1 MFFRKISAETGIF
14 LIAAS
19 IGKIIRCCFFLFLC
33 YNPGRGSYL
42 NFSSRLPCGVMLRSL
57 LIDNFT
63 VFSSSD
69 VQFVEGI
76 NVIIGENGLGKS
88 HLLKLAY
95 CAANISHTAR
105 SNGTAKQDYQR
116 RIAQKL
122 GGIFRPDYLGRLTRR
137 KAVRSRCEVAVQF
150 IDEANNFSF
159 SFASNSREEVTLD
172 KVMSGGVN
180 APAIFFPTM
189 EIISIYP
196 GFAALYRDN
205 YLSFDETYYDLCLAL
220 ERPLKKGKQYDD
232 VNSFLEPIE
241 TILGG
246 KVRCE
251 SGRFLLALPGKGNM
265 EISLV
270 AEGHRK
276 FATIAYLLAN
286 GSILQ
291 NGMLF
296 WDEPETN
303 LNPALMRDLAQTLIH
318 LTQLGIQVFLTSHSL
333 FFIKELDLQL
343 QQQASKIPSKWFAFG
358 GHQEGIT
365 ISEGDSLEEVEPILA
380 LDVEMEQSDRYYQF
394 VSKKG

>member
-1 MFFRKISAETGIF
+1 
-14 LIAAS
+14 
-19 IGKIIRCCFFLFLC
+19 
-33 YNPGRGSYL
+33 
-42 NFSSRLPCGVMLRSL
+42 MLKSL
-57 LIDNFT
+57 SVDNFT
-63 VFSSSD
+63 VFSKANI
-69 VQFVEGI
+69 QFAEGI

-95 CAANISHTAR
+95 CAAHISHTFR
-105 SNGTAKQDYQR
+105 NNGVAKQDRQR
-116 RIAQKL
+116 QIAKKL
-122 GGIFRPDYLGRLTRR
+122 CGVFRPDYLGRLTRR
-137 KAVRSRCEVAVQF
+137 KTGRNRCEIAVQF
-150 IDEANNFSF
+150 VDDASDFVF

-172 KVMSGGVN
+172 KTMSKGIA

-189 EIISIYP
+189 EIISIFP
-196 GFAALYRDN
+196 GFAASYRDS

-220 ERPLKKGKQYDD
+220 DRPLKKGKQYED

-241 TILGG
+241 KILGG
-246 KVRCE
+246 KVRCD
-251 SGRFLLALPGKGNM
+251 SRRFLLILPGTGSM

-303 LNPALMRDLAQTLIH
+303 LNPSLMRNLASVFIH
-318 LTQLGIQVFLTSHSL
+318 LTQMGIQVFLTSHSL

-343 QQQASKIPSKWFAFG
+343 QQISATPSKWFAFG
-358 GHQEGIT
+358 DSPKGII
-365 ISEGDSLEEVEPILA
+365 ISEGASLEAVEPIQS
-380 LDVEMEQSDRYYQF
+380 LDVEIDQSDRFYQH
-394 VSKKG
+394 VTERK

>member
-1 MFFRKISAETGIF
+1 
-14 LIAAS
+14 
-19 IGKIIRCCFFLFLC
+19 
-33 YNPGRGSYL
+33 
-42 NFSSRLPCGVMLRSL
+42 MLKSL
-57 LIDNFT
+57 HIDNFT
-63 VFSSSD
+63 VFPSSK
-69 VQFVEGI
+69 VRFVDGI

-95 CAANISHTAR
+95 CSASISHTAR
-105 SNGTAKQDYQR
+105 NNGTVKQDCQR

-122 GGIFRPDYLGRLTRR
+122 CGTFRPDYLGRLTRR
-137 KAVRSRCEVAVQF
+137 KAGRNRCEVSTQF
-150 IDEANNFSF
+150 VDRTNNFSF
-159 SFASNSREEVTLD
+159 SFASNSREEVTLG
-172 KVMSGGVN
+172 KVMSGGVA

-189 EIISIYP
+189 EIISIFP
-196 GFAALYRDN
+196 GFAASYRDQ

-220 ERPLKKGKQYDD
+220 ERPLKRGKQYDD

-241 TILGG
+241 KVLGG
-246 KVRCE
+246 KVRCDN
-251 SGRFLLALPGKGNM
+251 GRFSLVLPSKGNM

-303 LNPALMRDLAQTLIH
+303 LNPALMRDLAKTFIH
-318 LTQLGIQVFLTSHSL
+318 LTQMGIQVFLTSHSL

-343 QQQASKIPSKWFAFG
+343 QQILNVPAKWFAFG

-365 ISEGDSLEEVEPILA
+365 ISEGDALEEIEPILA
-380 LDVEMEQSDRYYQF
+380 LDVEMNQSDRYYQF
-394 VSKKG
+394 ITQKR